1 MRLALPRA
9 ALATVVPKPAR
20 AVTAVPRRLAIAIVA
35 AGGLTALAALLLALD
50 GIAGPAATL
59 PILVALAGIV
69 VALLARQAAPGLAWV
84 ATIGAA
90 LAAAGIPIAAARGL
104 SPIVDGVAAW
114 ELGAGRS
121 SLAAIVTLGIAAAYA
136 TRPERR
142 LDPIARPVAFGL
154 LAWLALACGVS
165 LAFVAAGDTRSDPAF
180 TWVDVATAPIS
191 WFINAVLAVTALGAA
206 ADLRAAVERAR
217 DAIGPARPSLP
228 GADGLRAL
236 AVATVR
242 ELVPGMAA
250 ADAATVA
257 AERSRLA
264 GDLHAV
270 VLPSLRRAIAEAES
284 GGDAET
290 LARHLRTVDLELERL
305 MADRW
310 PVVLE
315 AFGLV
320 AALEDLAERIE
331 ADGGPPVE
339 IDVGPGSRAGT
350 DAAERPPP
358 AVERAAWRVAQ
369 LAVDNAVRHA
379 APSLIR
385 VGIAVGP
392 DRVEL
397 TVADD
402 GTGFDPAAPGAVRP
416 SARGLADATR
426 RAASVGGGVVVE
438 AASTGGTTVRFR
450 WPDRA

>member
-1 MRLALPRA
+1 
-9 ALATVVPKPAR
+9 
-20 AVTAVPRRLAIAIVA
+20 
-35 AGGLTALAALLLALD
+35 
-50 GIAGPAATL
+50 
-59 PILVALAGIV
+59 
-69 VALLARQAAPGLAWV
+69 
-84 ATIGAA
+84 
-90 LAAAGIPIAAARGL
+90 
-104 SPIVDGVAAW
+104 
-114 ELGAGRS
+114 
-121 SLAAIVTLGIAAAYA
+121 
-136 TRPERR
+136 
-142 LDPIARPVAFGL
+142 
-154 LAWLALACGVS
+154 
-165 LAFVAAGDTRSDPAF
+165 
-180 TWVDVATAPIS
+180 
-191 WFINAVLAVTALGAA
+191 
-206 ADLRAAVERAR
+206 
-217 DAIGPARPSLP
+217 
-228 GADGLRAL
+228 
-236 AVATVR
+236 VATVR

-350 DAAERPPP
+350 DAAQRPPP

-397 TVADD
+397 TMADD

>member
-1 MRLALPRA
+1 MRLALPQA
-9 ALATVVPKPAR
+9 AAGSVVPGPAR
-20 AVTAVPRRLAIAIVA
+20 AVPAVSRRLVIAVGA
-35 AGGLTALAALLLALD
+35 ASGLTALAALLLVVD
-50 GIAGPAATL
+50 GIPGPAAVL

-69 VALLARQAAPGLAWV
+69 AALLARRAAPGLAWV
-84 ATIGAA
+84 ATIAAA
-90 LAAAGIPIAAARGL
+90 LAAAGVPIAAARGL
-104 SPIVDGVAAW
+104 SPVVDGVAAW
-114 ELGAGRS
+114 ELAAGRS

-154 LAWLALACGVS
+154 LAWLGLACAVS

-191 WFINAVLAVTALGAA
+191 WFINAVLAVTALGVA

-217 DAIGPARPSLP
+217 DAAGPVGPSLRR
-228 GADGLRAL
+228 ADDLRAL

-331 ADGGPPVE
+331 ADGGPAVE
-339 IDVGPGSRAGT
+339 IDIGPAGRE
-350 DAAERPPP
+350 AGERPPP
-358 AVERAAWRVAQ
+358 AVERVAWRVAQ
-369 LAVDNAVRHA
+369 LAVDNALRHA
-379 APSLIR
+379 TPSTVRIR
-385 VGIAVGP
+385 TSVSSV
-392 DRVEL
+392 RVDL

-402 GTGFDPAAPGAVRP
+402 GTGFDPAAPGGIRP

-426 RAASVGGGVVVE
+426 RAASVGGGVVIE
-438 AASTGGTTVRFR
+438 AGSTGGTVVRFH
-450 WPDRA
+450 WPDRL

>member
-9 ALATVVPKPAR
+9 AAGSGVPIPARVVPG
-20 AVTAVPRRLAIAIVA
+20 VSRRLVIAIGAAVA
-35 AGGLTALAALLLALD
+35 LTTLAAFLLVVD
-50 GIAGPAATL
+50 GMTGPAATL

-69 VALLARQAAPGLAWV
+69 AALLARQAAPGLAWV

-104 SPIVDGVAAW
+104 SPVVDGVAAW
-114 ELGAGRS
+114 ELAAGRS

-142 LDPIARPVAFGL
+142 LDPIARPVALAL
-154 LAWLALACGVS
+154 LAWLVLACGVS

-217 DAIGPARPSLP
+217 AATDPAGLSLRR
-228 GADGLRAL
+228 ADDLRAL

-284 GGDAET
+284 GGDADT

-331 ADGGPPVE
+331 ADGGPAVE
-339 IDVGPGSRAGT
+339 IDVGPAGIE
-350 DAAERPPP
+350 AGERPPP
-358 AVERAAWRVAQ
+358 AVERVAWRVTQ
-369 LAVDNAVRHA
+369 LAVENAVRHA
-379 APSLIR
+379 APTTVRI
-385 VGIAVGP
+385 GIAVGP

-402 GTGFDPAAPGAVRP
+402 GTGFDPAAPDAIRP

-426 RAASVGGGVVVE
+426 RATAVGGGVAIE
-438 AASTGGTTVRFR
+438 AASTRGTIVRFR
-450 WPDRA
+450 WPDRS